1 MQSYVP
7 QCNLSVSHASKAVV
21 TLPLTHPGQYRQ
33 GVDMSDG
40 GKGSKARPFSVSQNE
55 FDNRW
60 DTIFRKSPQE
70 VQDAVREDEEFNR
83 IENMQVR
90 VKEDESKIGQC
101 GCGRSPT
108 GKCIGWHGLTE
119 EAFQLKLQNYLAEE
133 ANKTK

>member
-1 MQSYVP
+1 
-7 QCNLSVSHASKAVV
+7 
-21 TLPLTHPGQYRQ
+21 
-33 GVDMSDG
+33 MSDG